1 MTNSRDQKR
10 IQLISLANEVMN
22 AYGVKKTTLDDIA
35 FAAGMATPSLYY
47 YFKNKNEVVREVLSV
62 TLNSTR
68 KIINTV
74 IHAGAPPEA
83 QLKLLAQAFY
93 ASIKHAPFVM
103 NIDNQT
109 KSEVVIVARDLID
122 IFNRDLAGMIEA
134 ILKAG
139 NKTGVFVVED
149 YELAAETI
157 TNCLWGLLEKV
168 AGTPEIEFLEQK
180 IDSLLAMFVYGL
192 KKR

>member
-1 MTNSRDQKR
+1 MNS
-10 IQLISLANEVMN
+10 
-22 AYGVKKTTLDDIA
+22 YGVKKTTLDDIA
-35 FAAGMATPSLYY
+35 SAAGMSTPSLYY

-62 TLNSTR
+62 TLNSAR
-68 KIINTV
+68 RIIDMV

-93 ASIKHAPFVM
+93 ASIKQAPFVM

-122 IFNRDLAGMIEA
+122 IFNRDLAAMIEN

-139 NKTGVFVVED
+139 NKTGAFVADD
-149 YELAAETI
+149 YALTAETM
-157 TNCLWGLLEKV
+157 TSCLWGVLEKAAGTLEIELLEK
-168 AGTPEIEFLEQK
+168 K
-180 IDSLLAMFVYGL
+180 IDSLLTLFVYGL